1 MLYRNHTE
9 MRSSLATF
17 DVGRTIAILFVLF
30 VGAALINS
38 NNAPIYAY
46 ARILLAPKVLGSS
59 NSIPSDSENGIAKP
73 FPQIQSR
80 QTFQQQSDQLQL
92 PQPNSSTGPSSLS
105 LLSEFPTRMSQL
117 PSGSFSS
124 DSSSITSQV
133 APTQQP
139 ILQQQQ
145 QQQPILQ
152 QQQQPILQ
160 QQQQPILQQQQQ
172 PILQQQQQQQPNY
185 RSWFPSL
192 PASSCPGTFQLTI
205 DGLAYLNSLHYKKNG
220 LHQISL
226 QITSVYGNNTVA
238 GKMWIDKK
246 TDKDSGIDFLVKDT
260 YNNCQVVTSNSTLR

>member
-9 MRSSLATF
+9 MRNSLATF
-17 DVGRTIAILFVLF
+17 DVGRTIAALFILI
-30 VGAALINS
+30 VGAALINC

-59 NSIPSDSENGIAKP
+59 NSIHSDSENGIAKP
-73 FPQIQSR
+73 FSQIHSR

-105 LLSEFPTRMSQL
+105 LLSEFPPRMSQL
-117 PSGSFSS
+117 PSESFSS
-124 DSSSITSQV
+124 ASSSITSQ
-133 APTQQP
+133 ASPT
-139 ILQQQQ
+139 
-145 QQQPILQ
+145 QQPILQ
-152 QQQQPILQ
+152 QQQQPIL
-160 QQQQPILQQQQQ
+160 
-172 PILQQQQQQQPNY
+172 QQQPNY

-205 DGLAYLNSLHYKKNG
+205 DGLAYLNSLHYQKNG

>member
-9 MRSSLATF
+9 MHNSLATF
-17 DVGRTIAILFVLF
+17 DVGRTITTLFMLI
-30 VGAALINS
+30 VGAALINC
-38 NNAPIYAY
+38 NNAPIYVY

-73 FPQIQSR
+73 FSQIHSR
-80 QTFQQQSDQLQL
+80 QTLQQQSDLLQL
-92 PQPNSSTGPSSLS
+92 PQPNSSAVPSSLS

-124 DSSSITSQV
+124 ASSSITSQ
-133 APTQQP
+133 ALPT
-139 ILQQQQ
+139 
-145 QQQPILQ
+145 QQPILQ

-172 PILQQQQQQQPNY
+172 PILQQQQQQQPDY

-226 QITSVYGNNTVA
+226 QITSVYGNNTVG

-260 YNNCQVVTSNSTLR
+260 YNNCQVVTSNSTLQ

>member
-9 MRSSLATF
+9 MRNSLATF
-17 DVGRTIAILFVLF
+17 DVNRIIATLFMLI
-30 VGAALINS
+30 VGAALINC

-46 ARILLAPKVLGSS
+46 ASILLAPKVLGSS

-73 FPQIQSR
+73 FSQIHSR

-117 PSGSFSS
+117 PSELFSS
-124 DSSSITSQV
+124 AASSITSQV
-133 APTQQP
+133 SPTQQP

-145 QQQPILQ
+145 QQQQ
-152 QQQQPILQ
+152 QQ
-160 QQQQPILQQQQQ
+160 
-172 PILQQQQQQQPNY
+172 ILQQQQQQQAQQQPTTTTAAATTTSSSNSNQTIDRGFHPY
-185 RSWFPSL
+185 RHPL
-192 PASSCPGTFQLTI
+192 APVTFQLTI

-220 LHQISL
+220 PHQISL

-238 GKMWIDKK
+238 GKMWVDKK